1 MRMLREYDRPVAL
14 IAPRRAA
21 FSAAAFWMLAIGAD
35 ATAIVLAS
43 MATGVGYHAAV
54 YGTPGNLGDFARLG
68 VVSAWLFV
76 VLNMWGE
83 EYRFE
88 RYRSLGRHPRRV
100 THRWAVACALTLA
113 FAFLT
118 KSSEVYSRGWL
129 VLFFAGGFAAV
140 CVGRAV
146 PILLMRAAQNAGLV
160 APRRVLLV
168 GAERDLLDF
177 MHHYQPATHWLQVVG
192 LPVKAREDGGGEA
205 GRDEALRGAVAK
217 ARALS
222 PDHIVIVAPWSDRDA
237 IERCIDA
244 FITVPVDLH
253 LGPERILDR
262 FADVQSLFG
271 SDRQPAPVAPAV
283 VDGRRSAQA
292 SVRPRPRD
300 GGPASA
306 FAAVRARR
314 APDQARQSRP
324 RCSSCDAATASTRS
338 RSAS

>member
-177 MHHYQPATHWLQVVG
+177 MHHYQPATHWL
-192 LPVKAREDGGGEA
+192 
-205 GRDEALRGAVAK
+205 
-217 ARALS
+217 
-222 PDHIVIVAPWSDRDA
+222 
-237 IERCIDA
+237 
-244 FITVPVDLH
+244 
-253 LGPERILDR
+253 
-262 FADVQSLFG
+262 
-271 SDRQPAPVAPAV
+271 
-283 VDGRRSAQA
+283 
-292 SVRPRPRD
+292 
-300 GGPASA
+300 
-306 FAAVRARR
+306 
-314 APDQARQSRP
+314 
-324 RCSSCDAATASTRS
+324 
-338 RSAS
+338 

>member
-1 MRMLREYDRPVAL
+1 MVCTGIQAAFCLGAACSGSTPRAGPGPDQRRRSRSVAGRRAKRRPSRDRTATPSWSRSHTELNVGAVTGRWQGPGHALPSTGIEPIVEGRDDPADGPGWRGRIRPLRDRASPPHPRPAACSVRADPALRGVNRANSKHCNDPNVPFGLGRAPKPGRALAWGRARRAPEASARSRGAGRRPPMRMLREYDRPVAL
-14 IAPRRAA
+14 IAPRGAA

-160 APRRVLLV
+160 A
-168 GAERDLLDF
+168 
-177 MHHYQPATHWLQVVG
+177 
-192 LPVKAREDGGGEA
+192 
-205 GRDEALRGAVAK
+205 
-217 ARALS
+217 
-222 PDHIVIVAPWSDRDA
+222 
-237 IERCIDA
+237 
-244 FITVPVDLH
+244 
-253 LGPERILDR
+253 
-262 FADVQSLFG
+262 
-271 SDRQPAPVAPAV
+271 
-283 VDGRRSAQA
+283 
-292 SVRPRPRD
+292 
-300 GGPASA
+300 
-306 FAAVRARR
+306 
-314 APDQARQSRP
+314 
-324 RCSSCDAATASTRS
+324 
-338 RSAS
+338 

>member
-1 MRMLREYDRPVAL
+1 M
-14 IAPRRAA
+14 
-21 FSAAAFWMLAIGAD
+21 
-35 ATAIVLAS
+35 VL
-43 MATGVGYHAAV
+43 
-54 YGTPGNLGDFARLG
+54 
-68 VVSAWLFV
+68 AWLFV

-244 FITVPVDLH
+244 FITACPSICTS
-253 LGPERILDR
+253 GRNASSTASR
-262 FADVQSLFG
+262 TFRSLFG

-300 GGPASA
+300 GGPALRIYGS
-306 FAAVRARR
+306 
-314 APDQARQSRP
+314 
-324 RCSSCDAATASTRS
+324 RS
-338 RSAS
+338 RFHPANSAALIKH